1 MADSHR
7 GDMGERVDILVLVR
21 DMRDQILREMNSGFK
36 GVHHRQDVANG
47 RTAKLEDATG
57 RLDERV
63 EALCERLETVEK
75 ESEAFHLH
83 RRSTDPV
90 PPAKDAKDSG
100 DDRRIT
106 QRDVRWV
113 ALGAGAAIGLI
124 KLLPWLA
131 SLAQVGKP

>member
-1 MADSHR
+1 M
-7 GDMGERVDILVLVR
+7 ERSATAAEVR
-21 DMRDQILREMNSGFK
+21 DMRDQILREMTQGFK
-36 GVHHRQDVANG
+36 GVHHRQDIANG
-47 RTAKLEDATG
+47 RTAKLEDATA
-57 RLDERV
+57 RMDERV
-63 EALCERLETVEK
+63 ETICDRLETVEK
-75 ESEAFHLH
+75 ENEAFHLH

-90 PPAKDAKDSG
+90 PSAKDAKDSG